1 MQPMTLNQKINNRQP
16 LKNNEIYIDLKD
28 IHNMLSG
35 DRSVYLWYDLTYVM
49 KINGNKYLDMNRKYL
64 EGHIPTQKLL

>member
-1 MQPMTLNQKINNRQP
+1 
-16 LKNNEIYIDLKD
+16 
-28 IHNMLSG
+28 MLSG

>member
-1 MQPMTLNQKINNRQP
+1 
-16 LKNNEIYIDLKD
+16 
-28 IHNMLSG
+28 MLSG

-64 EGHIPTQKLL
+64 EGHIPTQKLLSSMVLMKGTRNFIILIGQYVIY